1 MPTETKPEAKVK
13 SFGQNLESDLA
24 LEFLRVVE
32 KAAIASARTM
42 GQGDR
47 KLADQV
53 ATEAMRATMDTIPM
67 SGTIVIGE
75 GERDEAPMLYIGEKV
90 GASFPDSTRVPEVDI
105 AVDPLEGTNLCAT
118 GAPGAI
124 TVLAVSER
132 GGLLNAPDCYMEKIV
147 VGPSCKG
154 CVELDAP
161 VANNLKNVAK
171 RLERDVDDLVVIVL
185 DRPRHEKLISDIRA
199 AGARIRLIGDGDLSA
214 GIAAA
219 VIGTGVHAVMGS
231 GGAPEGVITAAAIRC
246 LNGYMLG
253 RLVINKPELEERIT
267 RMGIKDKNKIYTAED
282 LAPGK
287 QLIFAATGVTE
298 GALMKGVRF
307 FGEGTRTSSV
317 IFTKNTGKVRF
328 IDSIHLEKKPDLK
341 VRFA

>member
-1 MPTETKPEAKVK
+1 MATDTRPEAKVK
-13 SFGQNLESDLA
+13 SFGVNMESDLA

-47 KLADQV
+47 PLADQV
-53 ATEAMRATMDTIPM
+53 ATEAMRQTMDTVPM
-67 SGTIVIGE
+67 RGNIVIGE
-75 GERDEAPMLYIGEKV
+75 GERDEAPMLYIGDKV
-90 GASFPDSTRVPEVDI
+90 GAEFPDGRQVPEIDI

-124 TVLAVSER
+124 TVLAASEK

-147 VGPSCKG
+147 VGPSCKHA
-154 CVELDAP
+154 VDLDAP
-161 VANNLKNVAK
+161 VADNLKNIAR
-171 RLERDVDDLVVIVL
+171 RLQRGVDDLVVIVL
-185 DRPRHEKLISDIRA
+185 DRPRHEKLIADIRK
-199 AGARIRLIGDGDLSA
+199 AGARIKLIGDGDLSA

-219 VIGTGVHAVMGS
+219 VIGTGVHVVMGS

-253 RLVINKPELEERIT
+253 RLVINKPELEERIAK
-267 RMGIKDKNKIYTAED
+267 MGIKDKSKIYEAQD
-282 LAPGK
+282 LAPGE
-287 QLIFAATGVTE
+287 QMIFAATGVTD

-307 FGEGTRTSSV
+307 FGEGIRTSSV
-317 IFTKNTGKVRF
+317 IMTLKTGRVRF
-328 IDSIHLEKKPDLK
+328 IESIHLEKGADLK